1 METLPLQSI
10 KVVRNLYVVTKM
22 PGVVEVKVGAVAEE
36 AALEAAVAVAM
47 MVAGPELRSM
57 FK

>member
-10 KVVRNLYVVTKM
+10 KVVRNLYVATKM
-22 PGVVEVKVGAVAEE
+22 PGVVEAKVEAVAGE

-47 MVAGPELRSM
+47 MVAGPEPRSM